1 MCATGDDGDGDD
13 DYLTNLLS
21 IYLIQDSVLNA
32 LYELLYFI
40 LIAPLWGKNR
50 ERLSNLAE
58 VISHINDGS
67 EIKLQALWFQSLC
80 S

>member
-40 LIAPLWGKNR
+40 LIAL
-50 ERLSNLAE
+50 L
-58 VISHINDGS
+58 
-67 EIKLQALWFQSLC
+67 
-80 S
+80 